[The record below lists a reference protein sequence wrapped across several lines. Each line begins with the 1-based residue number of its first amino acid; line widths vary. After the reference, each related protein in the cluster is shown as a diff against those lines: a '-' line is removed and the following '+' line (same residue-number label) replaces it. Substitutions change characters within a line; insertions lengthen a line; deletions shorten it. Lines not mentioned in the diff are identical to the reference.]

1 MHLLQFFLL
10 ALLAAFVAPFSSAA
24 QPGGTPAQLTGTLT
38 DERGLPLAYVSVGI
52 PGTAVGSVSD
62 ERGQFTL
69 FFGKETKPVDSV
81 RFSLLGYRPL
91 TLTVVALQS
100 RLAAGPLQ
108 LAEEA
113 RTLGE
118 VIVLGRQLRRG
129 NVGSNDATTRM
140 NTNFAIGEKPRQN
153 LGAEIGRKFNLP
165 RGACR
170 LETYRFYVQTNF
182 DSVRFRLNVYSA
194 RTFQPLLTRNV
205 YLTVPGKRR
214 DWVTVDLTNLNLVV
228 SEDVVVS
235 VQWVDHVGRGNHLS
249 LPIQMPATAIHY
261 YKYGSQ
267 DRWRKF
273 VGMTTAM
280 NLSYACEPKS

>member
-1 MHLLQFFLL
+1 MHLLQFFLF

-24 QPGGTPAQLTGTLT
+24 QTGGTPDRVSGTLT
-38 DERGLPLAYVSVGI
+38 DERGLPLSYVSVGI
-52 PGTAVGSVSD
+52 PGTTVGSVAD
-62 ERGQFTL
+62 EQGRFTL
-69 FFGKETKPVDSV
+69 FFGKETNPADSV

-91 TLTVVALQS
+91 TVTVADLRIRLTD
-100 RLAAGPLQ
+100 GPVQ

-113 RTLGE
+113 RTLGG
-118 VIVLGRQLRRG
+118 VVVLGRQLRRG
-129 NVGSNDATTRM
+129 TVGSDNADTRM

-153 LGAEIGRKFNLP
+153 LGAEVGRKFNLP

-182 DSVRFRLNVYSA
+182 DSVRFRVNVYSA
-194 RTFQPLLTRNV
+194 RSFQPLLTRNV
-205 YLTVPGKRR
+205 YITVPGKRR
-214 DWVTVDLTNLNLVV
+214 AWVEVDLSKFDLVV

-235 VQWVDHVGRGNHLS
+235 VQWVDQVGTGNHLS
-249 LPIQMPATAIHY
+249 LPIQMPTTTIHY

-280 NLSYACEPKS
+280 NLSFACEEKS